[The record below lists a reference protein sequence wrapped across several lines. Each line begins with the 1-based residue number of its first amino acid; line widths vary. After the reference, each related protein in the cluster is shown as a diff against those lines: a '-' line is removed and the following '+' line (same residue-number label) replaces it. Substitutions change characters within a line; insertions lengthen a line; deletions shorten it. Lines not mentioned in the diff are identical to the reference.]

1 VSRFRD
7 RSKAMKLF
15 ERICVGMLLLPV
27 ASLWSQVDNSSTQPV
42 PAYGVGT
49 GAENNNNDDRMLTPA
64 PVGGQSYPTS
74 GTSGERSNYLRGGL
88 AFTGAYTDNALGSVG
103 GRAVSDVS
111 YSVAPFI
118 ALDESTPR
126 LHLTTTYAPGF
137 TFYQK
142 TSARNEQDQNA
153 SINLQY
159 RLSPHVTFSA
169 RDGFQKS
176 SDVFNQPFFGSATP
190 VSGGSQEPNL
200 SVIAPVAPLLS
211 NSGNLGITWQFAAN
225 GMVGASGTFTNLH
238 YLDQAE
244 VPGLADSSSQGGSVF
259 YSLRISKMH
268 YIGST
273 YQYQRLIASPTNG
286 QSETQTHALLFF
298 YTLYATSRFSMSF
311 FGGPQYSDT
320 VEPLIPPFQ
329 IQRPD
334 ARAWTPAAGASMSW
348 QGRTTNAAL
357 SYSHVISGGGGL
369 TGAVQMSSVSA
380 SIGQQL
386 TRRLSGS
393 VGGGYTQNDLV
404 ASALTGSSNG
414 HTVSGTASLQQQV
427 GQHLNVQLGYT
438 RLHQAYS
445 SVAVLAATPDTN
457 REFVSISYQFSRP
470 LGR

>member
-1 VSRFRD
+1 
-7 RSKAMKLF
+7 MKLF
-15 ERICVGMLLLPV
+15 ETICVGMLLLPA

-42 PAYGVGT
+42 PAYGMDT
-49 GAENNNNDDRMLTPA
+49 GAGNSNNDDRMLTPP

-74 GTSGERSNYLRGGL
+74 GTSGERSNYFRGGV

-118 ALDESTPR
+118 SLDESTPR
-126 LHLTTTYAPGF
+126 LHLITTYAPGF

-169 RDGFQKS
+169 RDGFQRS
-176 SDVFNQPFFGSATP
+176 SNVFNQPFFGSATP
-190 VSGGSQEPNL
+190 VSGGTQEPNL

-211 NSGNLGITWQFAAN
+211 NTGSLGITWQFAAN
-225 GMVGASGTFTNLH
+225 GMVGASGMFTNLH
-238 YLDQAE
+238 YSDQAE

-259 YSLRISKMH
+259 YSLRVSKMH
-268 YIGST
+268 YIGAT

-298 YTLYATSRFSMSF
+298 YTLYATPRFSMSF
-311 FGGPQYSDT
+311 FGGPQHSDT
-320 VEPLIPPFQ
+320 LQPPLPPLQ
-329 IQRPD
+329 IQLPE

-348 QGRTTNAAL
+348 QGRMTNAAL
-357 SYSHVISGGGGL
+357 SYSHIISGGGGL
-369 TGAVQMSSVSA
+369 TGAVKMSSVSA
-380 SIGQQL
+380 SLSQQL

-393 VGGGYTQNDLV
+393 LGGGYTQNDLL
-404 ASALTGSSNG
+404 ASALAGSSNG

-427 GQHLNVQLGYT
+427 GQHVNVQLGYT
-438 RLHQAYS
+438 RLHQDYS
-445 SVAVLAATPDTN
+445 NVAVLAATPDTN